1 MPILR
6 LAGKAPRRCRP
17 VNSALGLMKTNMR
30 HPSQPSQLSRLARF
44 ALAAILVAT
53 LTPVEVARAQ
63 SLEGTK
69 SITLQTGDGNSIRIG
84 TVTFTK
90 APVGGYGFSLN
101 IDGGVFTDH
110 FLSMKEF
117 KCLGGTPEL
126 MCLVPYPYKSSATIG
141 EADFAWLEHS
151 LLFMFKRPSDFGA
164 KLWNGVYFQLARTP
178 RGLAGTPQAVDL
190 NYISAPPNDL
200 TVPPFKRSLREDYP
214 ANSRWVRSISIE

>member
-1 MPILR
+1 MSMLH
-6 LAGKAPRRCRP
+6 LAGKASIRRRP
-17 VNSALGLMKTNMR
+17 VNSALGLTKTHMR
-30 HPSQPSQLSRLARF
+30 HTSLPRLLSGLAPLG
-44 ALAAILVAT
+44 LAATVVCAMAPVA
-53 LTPVEVARAQ
+53 VARAQ

-84 TVTFTK
+84 TVNFTK
-90 APVGGYGFSLN
+90 ASGGGYGFSLH
-101 IDGGVFTDH
+101 IDSGVFSDH

-190 NYISAPPNDL
+190 NYISAPPSNL
-200 TVPPFKRSLREDYP
+200 SVPPFKRALREDYP